1 MLAHS
6 MLVFSW
12 LKLVFQNL
20 TRFDIGSNYFLKE
33 IIHLRRSQSNA
44 TNRASFMF
52 MTRYES
58 CVIVNADK
66 RLPI

>member
-58 CVIVNADK
+58 VNADK